1 MMLAGAG
8 GRPLNCLPTKNIKN
22 KTGQAKAPFFYG
34 EGGKMNELEKFLP
47 MPPQFGP
54 PLPSSFKVIWPW
66 LKRPPQKEYVLPMAE
81 DPELVTAP
89 AAEPEPAPV
98 PAATKAVNYEVETPP
113 EILSAGTPHQN
124 IAWLD

>member
-1 MMLAGAG
+1 MAE
-8 GRPLNCLPTKNIKN
+8 I
-22 KTGQAKAPFFYG
+22 TG
-34 EGGKMNELEKFLP
+34 LLP

-66 LKRPPQKEYVLPMAE
+66 LKKPPQKEHILPMAE

-89 AAEPEPAPV
+89 EPEPAPV

-113 EILSAGTPHQN
+113 EILSAGTSNQA
-124 IAWLD
+124 IFWLD

>member
-8 GRPLNCLPTKNIKN
+8 GRPLNCLPPKNIKN

-34 EGGKMNELEKFLP
+34 EGGKMNELDKFLP
-47 MPPQFGP
+47 TPPQIGP
-54 PLPSSFKVIWPW
+54 PLPRILKANWPW
-66 LKRPPQKEYVLPMAE
+66 LKRPPQKEDSLSMAE
-81 DPELVTAP
+81 APELVK
-89 AAEPEPAPV
+89 APV

-124 IAWLD
+124 IVWLD

>member
-1 MMLAGAG
+1 MAE
-8 GRPLNCLPTKNIKN
+8 I
-22 KTGQAKAPFFYG
+22 TG
-34 EGGKMNELEKFLP
+34 LLP

-66 LKRPPQKEYVLPMAE
+66 LKRPPQKEDSLSMAE
-81 DPELVTAP
+81 APELVK
-89 AAEPEPAPV
+89 APV